1 MSPQYAIVDTYP
13 CVDSRGGEGWEGGR
27 FYEFIE
33 TAQAILVSL
42 ILTDGSAQ
50 AVSYTVD
57 ALKVIVR
64 NLK

>member
-1 MSPQYAIVDTYP
+1 MTFF
-13 CVDSRGGEGWEGGR
+13 ELM
-27 FYEFIE
+27 E

-64 NLK
+64 NLKLHHPTGEVRVLRALEPLCTLR

>member
-1 MSPQYAIVDTYP
+1 LGQ
-13 CVDSRGGEGWEGGR
+13 EGGGKVMT
-27 FYEFIE
+27 FFELME

>member
-1 MSPQYAIVDTYP
+1 MS
-13 CVDSRGGEGWEGGR
+13 

-33 TAQAILVSL
+33 TTQAILVSL
-42 ILTDGSAQ
+42 TLTDGSAQ
-50 AVSYTVD
+50 AVSCTVD

>member
-1 MSPQYAIVDTYP
+1 MT
-13 CVDSRGGEGWEGGR
+13 
-27 FYEFIE
+27 FFEFMKI
-33 TAQAILVSL
+33 AQAILVSL

>member
-1 MSPQYAIVDTYP
+1 MTFF
-13 CVDSRGGEGWEGGR
+13 ELM
-27 FYEFIE
+27 E

-50 AVSYTVD
+50 AVSDTVD
-57 ALKVIVR
+57 ARKVIVR

>member
-1 MSPQYAIVDTYP
+1 MSPQHAIVDTYP
-13 CVDSRGGEGWEGGR
+13 CVDSRGGEGVGR
-27 FYEFIE
+27 MSFYEFIE
-33 TAQAILVSL
+33 TTQAILVSL

>member
-1 MSPQYAIVDTYP
+1 MTFF
-13 CVDSRGGEGWEGGR
+13 ELM
-27 FYEFIE
+27 E

-42 ILTDGSAQ
+42 ILTDGSDQ
-50 AVSYTVD
+50 AVSCTVD

>member
-13 CVDSRGGEGWEGGR
+13 CVDSRGGEGWEGCR

-33 TAQAILVSL
+33 TTQAILVSL